1 MARINKLSDIFIWCL
16 CLNSHCKEFGKE
28 DNNLFL
34 QKNSFDDERLIKLLI
49 RKMKKRGDHLTKGT
63 SSKSHYHYKRPFAFS
78 RPRKQPSNGITRS

>member
-1 MARINKLSDIFIWCL
+1 MARINKLSDIFRRCL

-49 RKMKKRGDHLTKGT
+49 RKDEEKRRSLN
-63 SSKSHYHYKRPFAFS
+63 KRHFFKVPLLLQTAICFLQAEETTF
-78 RPRKQPSNGITRS
+78 